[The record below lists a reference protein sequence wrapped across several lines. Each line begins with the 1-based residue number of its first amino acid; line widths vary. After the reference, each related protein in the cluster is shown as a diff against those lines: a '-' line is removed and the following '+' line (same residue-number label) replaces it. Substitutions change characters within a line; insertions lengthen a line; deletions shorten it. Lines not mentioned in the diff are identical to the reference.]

1 MIVQLTK
8 KLSVNDTYGSIPVIS
23 KRSFLGGVATGVLSI
38 AAGCFATET
47 SGLGATDVIIHNEA
61 AERRTI
67 EIRVVD
73 RADETKTIESSVE
86 MAPNTRHRF
95 NNQVREQSDYRVRI
109 QVTDGTDEMY
119 GTEKTRMWN
128 DADTPLHV
136 IVHERIVFAVQ
147 INAE

>member
-1 MIVQLTK
+1 M
-8 KLSVNDTYGSIPVIS
+8 IS
-23 KRSFLGGVATGVLSI
+23 KRSFLGGVATGIVSLS
-38 AAGCFATET
+38 AGCFASET

-61 AERRTI
+61 TEQRTI

-73 RADETKTIESSVE
+73 RADETTAIESSVK
-86 MAPNTRHRF
+86 MSPHTRHRF
-95 NNQVREQSDYRVRI
+95 NNQVTEQSDYRVRI
-109 QVTDGTDEMY
+109 QVTEGTSEMY
-119 GTEKTRMWN
+119 GTDKTRMWT